1 MIRLIGKTL
10 IAFDCEWIPDTQS
23 ARLLFPDMEN
33 ADDPTLLKKLWE
45 SNGATEENP
54 KPFVRLMQSRV
65 VSIAMMIRSAPD
77 RPGDQPKLQLIT
89 LPKDPTKAE
98 LRAERDIVGKF
109 LTSIGRRRPQLI
121 GFNSKA
127 SDLRI
132 LAQRALALGIPAR
145 VFLNKPQKPWN
156 ECDYFARDNDFSIDL
171 MDAITGGYS
180 KNGAVSL
187 HEACT
192 LCGIPGKFDGHGDE
206 VLDMWQRGD
215 YTKIVQYNCYDA
227 ISTYL
232 LWLRVAWVSGLFEA
246 DEDYETEQ
254 LLLREY
260 LMGLCENPEYGFIE
274 NYIAE
279 WDRLSAIYDS
289 AK

>member
-10 IAFDCEWIPDTQS
+10 IAFDCEWIPDPQS
-23 ARLLFPDMEN
+23 ARLLFPDAAGLDTPE
-33 ADDPTLLKKLWE
+33 LLRRLWE
-45 SNGATEENP
+45 ANGATEENP

-65 VSIAMMIRSAPD
+65 VSIAMIIRTAPD
-77 RPGDQPKLQLIT
+77 TLGDPPKLQLIT
-89 LPKDPTKAE
+89 LPKNPEKPE

-109 LTSIGRRRPQLI
+109 LTSIGRRRPQLV

-145 VFLNKPQKPWN
+145 VFLNKPQRPWT
-156 ECDYFARDNDFSIDL
+156 ECDYFGRDNDFSIDL
-171 MDAITGGYS
+171 MECLTGGYS
-180 KNGAVSL
+180 KNGTVSL

-215 YTKIVQYNCYDA
+215 YTRIVRYNCYDA

-232 LWLRVAWVSGLFEA
+232 LWLRTAWVSGLFES
-246 DEDYETEQ
+246 DQDYETEQ

-260 LMGLCENPEYGFIE
+260 LMELCENPDYAFIE
-274 NYIAE
+274 HYITE
-279 WDRLSAIYDS
+279 WDRLIAIREAAD
-289 AK
+289 